1 MGASKSKPQIVD
13 RQPVADAVYATP
25 SGRLCKLVRISK
37 DAQGQSVAEM
47 AYEDDTG
54 FVTRDGFCLVR
65 RNWHLLRRMGLM

>member
-1 MGASKSKPQIVD
+1 MKSKQPSTD
-13 RQPVADAVYATP
+13 NRPVADALYATP

-65 RNWHLLRRMGLM
+65 RNWPLLSRLR

>member
-1 MGASKSKPQIVD
+1 MAE
-13 RQPVADAVYATP
+13 AVYQTP

-47 AYEDDTG
+47 AYENDTG
-54 FVTRDGFCLVR
+54 NATRDGFCLVR

>member
-1 MGASKSKPQIVD
+1 MKIKQPKTD
-13 RQPVADAVYATP
+13 NRPVAEALYASP

-54 FVTRDGFCLVR
+54 FVTRDGFYLGR
-65 RNWHLLRRMGLM
+65 RNWHLLSRVR